1 MVGKETPIMR
11 VRRHWSVYT
20 MGKVD
25 LLGSS
30 TEARTLVQRQLT
42 SMVPAEGDGGLG
54 IGLCRRLMPLSP
66 DFEMALQTLIGG
78 LISKV

>member
-1 MVGKETPIMR
+1 
-11 VRRHWSVYT
+11 

-30 TEARTLVQRQLT
+30 TEARTLVKRQLT
-42 SMVPAEGDGGLG
+42 SMVPAEGDGRLG

-66 DFEMALQTLIGG
+66 DFEMAVQTLIGG